1 MIYWADKKTTK
12 KKEKK
17 EEEEPAMPS
26 VIFMGGPSSEDSKNP
41 LEIQDN
47 RIYYYGPIEEQE
59 MLHLNK
65 AISRLDKEL
74 QIFKVK
80 YEMDS
85 PPIHIHINSYGGSIF
100 AALAVVDCIR
110 ECKTPVHTHVD
121 GCAASAA
128 TLITVAGDKRIMS
141 PNSFMLIHQ
150 LSSGVWGN
158 YEEMKEQMQNHDLI
172 MDKMKEIYK
181 TYTKIPDK
189 KLKEIL
195 KHDLWFDSEQCL
207 EYGLVD
213 KVI

>member
-80 YEMDS
+80 YE
-85 PPIHIHINSYGGSIF
+85 
-100 AALAVVDCIR
+100 
-110 ECKTPVHTHVD
+110 
-121 GCAASAA
+121 
-128 TLITVAGDKRIMS
+128 KR
-141 PNSFMLIHQ
+141 Q
-150 LSSGVWGN
+150 SG
-158 YEEMKEQMQNHDLI
+158 
-172 MDKMKEIYK
+172 
-181 TYTKIPDK
+181 
-189 KLKEIL
+189 
-195 KHDLWFDSEQCL
+195 
-207 EYGLVD
+207 EYCF
-213 KVI
+213 K